1 MRKNAFTLIELLTV
15 IAIIA
20 ILAGMLM
27 PAVSK
32 ARSKAQSVSCVNN
45 LKQIGLAANMY
56 VNDNK
61 EYFPL
66 RAMKVINESN
76 AVGNASWSG
85 ALHSYTGLALE
96 PDRNSLMKSVFNCNS
111 SDLSDTLV
119 ETETEKFYKSFA
131 SSYTSNPLLT
141 RPKGDSA
148 VDAADFKVPA
158 AGMKLS
164 RVDFSASCFFAMD
177 AAMQGGNGGKYWGA
191 PLTHDYIHEIAG
203 GDHLG
208 KVNPN
213 PSNPED
219 AKITDPYECMN
230 YLHDGNANMVMA
242 DGHTQTVGKS
252 SGLTRNM
259 VIPYYNP

>member
-27 PAVSK
+27 PAVSN

-66 RAMKVINESN
+66 RAMHFIDESN
-76 AVGNASWSG
+76 TAISASWSG
-85 ALHSYTGLALE
+85 ALHSYVGLAVR
-96 PDRNSLMKSVFNCNS
+96 PDKNSLIKGVFNCNS
-111 SDLSDTLV
+111 SDLSDTLADD
-119 ETETEKFYKSFA
+119 FYSAYA

-141 RPKGDSA
+141 RPKGDSS
-148 VDAADFKVPA
+148 DDLGDFKVPA

-191 PLTHDYIHEIAG
+191 PLSHDYILEIAG
-203 GDHLG
+203 ESHLG

-213 PSNPED
+213 PSNPDD

-252 SGLTRNM
+252 SGLMRNM

>member
-1 MRKNAFTLIELLTV
+1 MRKHSFTLIELLTV

-32 ARSKAQSVSCVNN
+32 ARSKAQAVSCVNN
-45 LKQIGLAANMY
+45 LKNVGMAAILY
-56 VNDNK
+56 TNDNK
-61 EYFPL
+61 DYFPL
-66 RAMKVINESN
+66 RAMHDFNTTKNY
-76 AVGNASWSG
+76 SWSG
-85 ALHSYTGLALE
+85 ILHSYTGVPLE
-96 PDRNSLMKSVFNCNS
+96 PDKRTLMKSVFNCNT

-119 ETETEKFYKSFA
+119 DTDTEKFYKGFA

-141 RPKGDSA
+141 RPKGDST
-148 VDAADFKVPA
+148 VPAADFFVPA

-164 RVDFSASCFFAMD
+164 KVDFTSSCFFAMD
-177 AAMQGGNGGKYWGA
+177 AAMQEGNGGKYWGA

-203 GDHLG
+203 GNNLG
-208 KVNPN
+208 KVNPT
-213 PSNPED
+213 PSNPDE
-219 AKITDPYECMN
+219 AQITDPYECMN